1 MIETETVH
9 HQPHVKP
16 MDIEEEI
23 SFAVAKRVRPGLVRT
38 HVVVFDA

>member
-1 MIETETVH
+1 MIGTEIVH

-16 MDIEEEI
+16 MEIEEE
-23 SFAVAKRVRPGLVRT
+23 SFAVAERVRPGLVRT

>member
-1 MIETETVH
+1 MIETEIVR

-16 MDIEEEI
+16 MDIEEE
-23 SFAVAKRVRPGLVRT
+23 SFAVTERVRPGLVRT